1 MIKRYCMV
9 GVVLASVVLAAS
21 AQAAALKS
29 DAPIE
34 IHSDTLDVLQTE
46 NKAIFKGN
54 VIATQATTNM
64 RAAEMVV
71 FYRNNEEKKPEA
83 KAASADAVPAANST
97 AATPQGIYRIE
108 AQGNVVF
115 TTPGETALGEKAVY
129 DVDKNTIDLY
139 GGNVTLTRGQ
149 NVLKGTHLNHNMA
162 TSRSVLTGGATTQ
175 AGKPARVH
183 GLFVPKSDKSGAGK

>member
-1 MIKRYCMV
+1 MSKCHWMV
-9 GVVLASVVLAAS
+9 GMVLAAS
-21 AQAAALKS
+21 MGLHAGTVMAAPLKN

-34 IHSDTLDVLQTE
+34 IHSDTLDVLQND

-54 VIATQATTNM
+54 VIATQGTTKM

-71 FYRNNEEKKPEA
+71 FYRNNDEEKP
-83 KAASADAVPAANST
+83 ASAAAIDAVPAPS
-97 AATPQGIYRIE
+97 AAAPQGIYRIE
-108 AQGNVVF
+108 AQGDVVF
-115 TTPGETALGEKAVY
+115 TTPEETALGDKAVY

-139 GGNVTLTRGQ
+139 GANVTLTRGQ
-149 NVLKGTHLNHNMA
+149 NVLKGTRLNHNMA

-183 GLFVPKSDKSGAGK
+183 GLFVPKSDKSSAGK